1 MTRATAP
8 EQIVYEFGDFRLD
21 PGRQQLTCD
30 GSVVPLK
37 ARAFDLL
44 VYFAEHPG
52 ELVDKTTLMRA
63 IWPNVVVEENNLS
76 QHLSALRQALGDG
89 VQGRQFIVTVAR
101 RGYRFVADVRQL
113 NGTKGAA
120 SDVAASVKVPS
131 VAVLPFANLSG
142 DAEKEYFG
150 DGMADELIHLLSRVP
165 GLKVPA
171 RTSSF
176 AYKGKN
182 VHVRDIAR
190 DLGVAAVLEGSVRS
204 AGELIRVTA
213 QLIDAASGYHFW
225 SQSYERPFR
234 DIFRLQDEIANAI
247 LESLCSQMNVVLQPP
262 AQRAPP
268 TNDPAAYELYLQGLS
283 MGYLMT
289 APSSQRAI
297 EMLRRAT
304 ELDPKFAAA
313 FAAIAA
319 LSLYVSMWG
328 LPDAIEAAERA
339 AEAALALD
347 PSSGEA
353 HAALGLVGI
362 QRGAWLSAER
372 HVRAAQELGH
382 RSNLLDPHLHL
393 PAAVGHI
400 QSTLR
405 HLRGHYRAAPA
416 VPYIP
421 TLLAAASLSLPLAAS
436 ATKQALDYAELAVN
450 LGMPRNAGPL
460 PVVRAYVALRFG
472 LRDDAMQ
479 AAQDLGDRLAAAL
492 AAARGAE
499 VIRVVHA
506 ALVSG
511 ENRSNAVQ
519 ALDALV
525 SSVPAEQI
533 GPELSM
539 HVLAWYTMLGELDR
553 AYGFVERVL
562 RHALP
567 RQTLGFFLP
576 WIWLPE
582 LLPFR
587 KDARFQELVRRFALI
602 DYWKQYGPP
611 DECDLRGDTLVCR

>member
-8 EQIVYEFGDFRLD
+8 EQVVYEFGDFRLD

-89 VQGRQFIVTVAR
+89 AQGRQFIVTVAR

-113 NGTKGAA
+113 NGTKGAT

-182 VHVRDIAR
+182 LHVRDIAR

-247 LESLCSQMNVVLQPP
+247 L
-262 AQRAPP
+262 
-268 TNDPAAYELYLQGLS
+268 
-283 MGYLMT
+283 
-289 APSSQRAI
+289 
-297 EMLRRAT
+297 
-304 ELDPKFAAA
+304 
-313 FAAIAA
+313 
-319 LSLYVSMWG
+319 
-328 LPDAIEAAERA
+328 
-339 AEAALALD
+339 
-347 PSSGEA
+347 
-353 HAALGLVGI
+353 
-362 QRGAWLSAER
+362 
-372 HVRAAQELGH
+372 
-382 RSNLLDPHLHL
+382 
-393 PAAVGHI
+393 
-400 QSTLR
+400 
-405 HLRGHYRAAPA
+405 
-416 VPYIP
+416 
-421 TLLAAASLSLPLAAS
+421 
-436 ATKQALDYAELAVN
+436 
-450 LGMPRNAGPL
+450 
-460 PVVRAYVALRFG
+460 
-472 LRDDAMQ
+472 
-479 AAQDLGDRLAAAL
+479 
-492 AAARGAE
+492 
-499 VIRVVHA
+499 
-506 ALVSG
+506 
-511 ENRSNAVQ
+511 
-519 ALDALV
+519 
-525 SSVPAEQI
+525 
-533 GPELSM
+533 
-539 HVLAWYTMLGELDR
+539 
-553 AYGFVERVL
+553 
-562 RHALP
+562 
-567 RQTLGFFLP
+567 
-576 WIWLPE
+576 
-582 LLPFR
+582 
-587 KDARFQELVRRFALI
+587 
-602 DYWKQYGPP
+602 
-611 DECDLRGDTLVCR
+611 